1 MRSVSNPRPT
11 EEDLKFEK
19 NIRPRTFDEFIGQE
33 VVKENLKVFIEAAKK
48 RGEPL
53 DHVLLYGPPGLGKTS
68 LAYLISYEMK
78 APMKTSSGPAI
89 EKGGDLA
96 AILSNLD
103 EGEILFIDEI
113 HRLHPSVEEIL
124 YSAMEDFTLD
134 IVVGQ
139 GPSARTYKLSIPKF
153 TLIGAT
159 TRAGLISSPMR
170 SRFGII
176 HYLGF
181 YTPKELC
188 KIVKRTSKILGV
200 RIDDDSALEIGK
212 RARGTPRIAIRL
224 FRRVRDFAEVSSQ
237 SKISL
242 DLTLSALEK
251 LQIDSAG
258 FDEVD
263 RKILQTLILRFN
275 GGPAG
280 INAISASVNEDRETI
295 EGIYEPYLVQEGYI
309 TRTQKGRVATEKAYK
324 HLGLKPGNQNKL
336 F

>member
-1 MRSVSNPRPT
+1 MRAFSNPKPT

-19 NIRPRTFDEFIGQE
+19 NIRPRTFEDFIGQE
-33 VVKENLKVFIEAAKK
+33 TVKENLKVFIEAAKK
-48 RGEPL
+48 RKESL

-68 LAYLISYEMK
+68 LAYIISYEMN
-78 APMKTSSGPAI
+78 APIKTSSGPAI
-89 EKGGDLA
+89 EKAGDLA
-96 AILSNLD
+96 AILSNLE
-103 EGEILFIDEI
+103 EGEILFIDEV

-134 IVVGQ
+134 IVVGH
-139 GPSARTYKLSIPKF
+139 GPSARAYKLSIPKF

-159 TRAGLISSPMR
+159 TRAGLISSPLR

-181 YTPKELC
+181 YSPEELKC
-188 KIVKRTSKILGV
+188 IVERTSKILSV
-200 RIDDDSALEIGK
+200 SIDEDAALEIGK

-224 FRRVRDFAEVSSQ
+224 LRRVRDFAEVK
-237 SKISL
+237 SKSHISL
-242 DLTLSALEK
+242 PIALSAFEK

-263 RKILQTLILRFN
+263 RKILLTLVSRFN

-280 INAISASVNEDRETI
+280 INAISASVNEDKETI
-295 EGIYEPYLVQEGYI
+295 EEIYEPYLVQEGYI
-309 TRTQKGRVATEKAYK
+309 IRTQKGRIATEKAYK
-324 HLGLKPGNQNKL
+324 HLGITPGSQKKL

>member
-1 MRSVSNPRPT
+1 MRRISNPRPT
-11 EEDLKFEK
+11 EEDLRFEK
-19 NIRPRTFDEFIGQE
+19 NIRPRAFEDFIGQKN
-33 VVKENLKVFIEAAKK
+33 VKENLKIFIEAAKK
-48 RGEPL
+48 RGESL

-68 LAYLISYEMK
+68 LAYIISYEMK
-78 APMKTSSGPAI
+78 ASLKTSSGPAI

-96 AILSNLD
+96 AILSNLE

-124 YSAMEDFTLD
+124 YSAMEDFALD

-139 GPSARTYKLSIPKF
+139 GPSARTYKLSIPRF

-159 TRAGLISSPMR
+159 TRAGLLSSPLR

-181 YTPKELC
+181 YSTQEL
-188 KIVKRTSKILGV
+188 KQIVERTCKILGV
-200 RIDDDSALEIGK
+200 SIDEDSAMEIGK
-212 RARGTPRIAIRL
+212 RSRGTPRIAIRL
-224 FRRVRDFAEVSSQ
+224 LRRIRDFAQVK
-237 SKISL
+237 SKSHITLSL
-242 DLTLSALEK
+242 ALSALEK

-263 RKILQTLILRFN
+263 RKILNTLILRFN

-295 EGIYEPYLVQEGYI
+295 EEIYEPYLVQEGYI
-309 TRTQKGRVATEKAYK
+309 IRTQKGRVATEKAYK
-324 HLGLKPGNQNKL
+324 HLGITPNPQQKL